1 LYGEYDRIMSDERK
15 EIYLMAD
22 MDKIKQKAANKA
34 KAKAKRKVKSKA
46 KSKAKRVHPLTWVIA
61 VLALLIGVGAGIG
74 AYTFISRD
82 DCFKLKGDADYVV
95 PVGADITYVDEG
107 VKIISFGKD
116 VSSEVEVKTNLK
128 KIGDGK
134 YAVDASE
141 PAEYYMIYTV
151 DDAKYGKVQ
160 RVRTIT
166 VKGE

>member
-1 LYGEYDRIMSDERK
+1 
-15 EIYLMAD
+15 MAD

-82 DCFKLKGDADYVV
+82 DCFKLKGDADYVF